1 MPQLGHG
8 LADHREAGS
17 RASLQGGETREML
30 AARVYPATAQAVYE
44 RLPAT
49 RHFTRVRSESARS
62 HVLFAWTV
70 EVKRRRAVGVEAQKL
85 HGRADEFAQPR
96 HGGRPS
102 RPLSAAT
109 ATVEER
115 LRADHPFRL

>member
-8 LADHREAGS
+8 LADRWEAGS

-30 AARVYPATAQAVYE
+30 AAREYPAAAQAVYE
-44 RLPAT
+44 SLPAT

-70 EVKRRRAVGVEAQKL
+70 EVKRRRALAEELNGDVTTVPL
-85 HGRADEFAQPR
+85 P
-96 HGGRPS
+96 PS
-102 RPLSAAT
+102 RESYR
-109 ATVEER
+109 VE
-115 LRADHPFRL
+115 H